1 MPKSGLLSDLVH
13 VRGNRLD
20 KQGGF
25 RVPARV
31 VVRGCRGSGL
41 HEIEELGRFDAFHF
55 SHFQSQARPC
65 GNCKGRMLDN
75 SEV

>member
-41 HEIEELGRFDAFHF
+41 HEIEELGRFDAF
-55 SHFQSQARPC
+55 QSIPEPSQTLRKLQGPNA
-65 GNCKGRMLDN
+65 GQL
-75 SEV
+75 